1 MVLPLLSIIN
11 RVEGA
16 QNLLRILLQEWTY
29 PGSDTNNWN
38 KKWKRQPIRKAVSEK
53 KWNVTHVRTAWI
65 VIFGSN
71 GYLGLIHPLK
81 LQHLQRQRNMEHLN
95 WSTFAIPYFISSLV
109 LLSSRSFLL
118 EITLKQ
124 AASLTP
130 HPGMA
135 WQMTSHL
142 FPKLTKENTKINK

>member
-1 MVLPLLSIIN
+1 MHKTYSGFSFKSEHIQGLTQTIEIRNERGNPL
-11 RVEGA
+11 
-16 QNLLRILLQEWTY
+16 
-29 PGSDTNNWN
+29 
-38 KKWKRQPIRKAVSEK
+38 EK
-53 KWNVTHVRTAWI
+53 QCQRRNEMSHVRTAWI

-124 AASLTP
+124 ATSLTP